1 MLNRKERI
9 KMNMIGG
16 YIDGSVSGQVSLHM
30 KLDGSHELNILVYER
45 INLCTS
51 TNRRVNIRLAYVV
64 SCKVSMDILR

>member
-1 MLNRKERI
+1 
-9 KMNMIGG
+9 MNMIGG

-51 TNRRVNIRLAYVV
+51 TNR
-64 SCKVSMDILR
+64 